1 MLMRGDGRRCPCLEA
16 LNCFTLRGSRMER
29 RRKRR
34 ERKIER
40 LGWKRT
46 EYRDNEREC
55 ERQRWAQRLRGLWIK
70 RGFWKRE

>member
-1 MLMRGDGRRCPCLEA
+1 
-16 LNCFTLRGSRMER
+16 MER